1 MQCRSL
7 MGDDEAPPVP
17 EAGEEPYA
25 MEFEPDGEADAASDQ
40 EVAALAEGEG
50 NDAFRLYLREVH
62 RTKLLSALEERA
74 LALKVEGGGRGGAR
88 PVDHLQSAPRGQ
100 HSQALP
106 EPGSPLSGPDRG
118 GEPGAHQGGCAFR
131 GLPGVPLLHRRHLVD
146 QAGCGAGPG
155 EPVAPG
161 PNRLVS
167 QRLPAGTL
175 QRRFA
180 YADPGGRRVP
190 HLSIPP
196 PVDPPGCSY
205 LFQGQ
210 RESK

>member
-74 LALKVEGGGRGGAR
+74 LALKVEGGDGAAR
-88 PVDHLQSAPRGQ
+88 
-100 HSQALP
+100 
-106 EPGSPLSGPDRG
+106 DRLITCNLRLVVNI
-118 GEPGAHQGGCAFR
+118 AKRYRNR
-131 GLPGVPLLHRRHLVD
+131 GLPFPDLIEEGNLGLIKAVARFEVSRGFRFSTVATWWIRQGVERALVNRSR
-146 QAGCGAGPG
+146 
-155 EPVAPG
+155 PV
-161 PNRLVS
+161 RIVW
-167 QRLPAGTL
+167 
-175 QRRFA
+175 
-180 YADPGGRRVP
+180 
-190 HLSIPP
+190 
-196 PVDPPGCSY
+196 
-205 LFQGQ
+205 
-210 RESK
+210 